1 MKVAEETKFKACDEL
16 NSNSGMNRSRM
27 EKIIFIKFA
36 KTVEMKTRD
45 LNGVKCI
52 KDEDQRV
59 LVKEEA

>member
-1 MKVAEETKFKACDEL
+1 
-16 NSNSGMNRSRM
+16 M
-27 EKIIFIKFA
+27 EKIIFINFA